1 MKKLGIFALTAVA
14 VLAACKKDDAAAG
27 GDSTTVVTDTNAV
40 APAPV
45 TPPMPTDTTMATPMD
60 SGAATDSMPAD
71 TTTKM

>member
-27 GDSTTVVTDTNAV
+27 GDSTAVVTDTNAV

-45 TPPMPTDTTMATPMD
+45 TPPMPTDTTMVPVD
-60 SGAATDSMPAD
+60 STATDSVPAD